1 MKYLPKE
8 YYTVFGLLWKLFSQP
23 SIFHFPFSIFHFPF
37 TFYLFLFFFYLLPFS
52 INSQDIHFSQYFSSP
67 LILNPGL
74 TGQFD
79 GDYRLISNY
88 KNQWGSVSDFP
99 FETISV
105 STDKPFFKNKLAAG
119 LLFYKDKAGDSKMG
133 ISQISF
139 SLASR
144 VAFDDK
150 NSIATGIQSGWVQ
163 RSVDVSN
170 LTWDMQYDGKI
181 FNKSLFS
188 GENTAPANFN
198 YFDLSAGTYYKGIVS
213 DLLSF
218 NAGIAAFHLN
228 MPKHS
233 YFGSGDRLHVKW
245 TFHGG
250 AAIGFKNWNKTL
262 LPTFMILKQ
271 GGASEINIGAA
282 MKYNLGMDSKYTGI
296 NVSSNIIFGGYY
308 RVKDAVIAYT
318 RYDFK
323 DIFSIG
329 FSYDI
334 NLSKLRVASYARG
347 GAEVFLSFTIRRSN
361 VTVQTGDKIKE

>member
-1 MKYLPKE
+1 MYEHRKNKKNQELR
-8 YYTVFGLLWKLFSQP
+8 LLLHSSFVLF
-23 SIFHFPFSIFHFPF
+23 
-37 TFYLFLFFFYLLPFS
+37 FLFPPIGA
-52 INSQDIHFSQYFSSP
+52 INGNCQDIHFSQYFSSP

-133 ISQISF
+133 INQISF
-139 SLASR
+139 SMASR

-150 NSIATGIQSGWVQ
+150 NSISTGLQSGWVQ
-163 RSVDVSN
+163 RSIDISN
-170 LTWDMQYDGKI
+170 LSWDAQYDGKT

-188 GENTAPANFN
+188 GENTSPSNFS
-198 YFDLSAGTYYKGIVS
+198 YFDISAGTYYKGVVS

-228 MPKHS
+228 NPRQS
-233 YFGSGDRLHVKW
+233 YFGANDKLHVKW

-262 LPTFMILKQ
+262 LPTFMILQQ
-271 GGASEINIGAA
+271 GSAQEINIGAA

-296 NVSSNIIFGGYY
+296 NVSSNVIFGGYY
-308 RVKDAVIAYT
+308 RVKDAVIGYM

-334 NLSKLRVASYARG
+334 NLSKLRTASYARG

>member
-1 MKYLPKE
+1 MHMNGSANYKRLII
-8 YYTVFGLLWKLFSQP
+8 S
-23 SIFHFPFSIFHFPF
+23 
-37 TFYLFLFFFYLLPFS
+37 FFFVLSSFFFVLPHS
-52 INSQDIHFSQYFSSP
+52 SAQDIHFSQYFSSP

-88 KNQWGSVSDFP
+88 KNQWGSISDFP
-99 FETISV
+99 FETISL
-105 STDKPFFKNKLAAG
+105 STDKSFLKNKLAAG

-133 ISQISF
+133 INQVSF
-139 SLASR
+139 SLGTR

-150 NSIATGIQSGWVQ
+150 NSIATGIQGGWVQ
-163 RSVDVSN
+163 RSIDISN
-170 LTWDMQYDGKI
+170 LSWDTQYDGKT
-181 FNKSLFS
+181 FNRALFS
-188 GENTAPANFN
+188 GENTAPSNFS
-198 YFDLSAGTYYKGIVS
+198 YFDISAGTYYKGVVS

-228 MPKHS
+228 KPKQS
-233 YFGSGDRLHVKW
+233 YLESDDKLHVKW

-262 LPTFMILKQ
+262 LPTFMILRQ
-271 GGASEINIGAA
+271 GAAQEINIGAA

-323 DIFSIG
+323 DIFSVG

-334 NLSKLRVASYARG
+334 NLSKLRSASYARG

>member
-1 MKYLPKE
+1 MKLNKIYSGNLREPLRSMAKK
-8 YYTVFGLLWKLFSQP
+8 VF
-23 SIFHFPFSIFHFPF
+23 II
-37 TFYLFLFFFYLLPFS
+37 LPFIFIILS
-52 INSQDIHFSQYFSSP
+52 AFLNGYSQDIHFSQYFSSP

-79 GDYRLISNY
+79 GDYRIISNY
-88 KNQWGSVSDFP
+88 KNQWGSISGFP

-105 STDKPFFKNKLAAG
+105 STDKSFLKNKLSG
-119 LLFYKDKAGDSKMG
+119 GFLFYKDKAGDSKMG
-133 ISQISF
+133 INQINF
-139 SLASR
+139 SLGSR
-144 VAFDDK
+144 VSFDDK
-150 NSIATGIQSGWVQ
+150 NSISTGIQGGWAQ
-163 RSVDVSN
+163 RSIDVSN
-170 LTWDMQYDGKI
+170 LTWDSQYDGKT
-181 FNKSLFS
+181 FNKALFS
-188 GENTAPANFN
+188 GENTAPVNFN
-198 YFDLSAGTYYKGIVS
+198 YFDINAGTYYKGVVN

-228 MPKHS
+228 NPKQS
-233 YFGSGDRLHVKW
+233 YFENKDKLHVKW

-262 LPTFMILKQ
+262 LPTFMILQQ
-271 GGASEINIGAA
+271 GGAREINIGVA

-296 NVSSNIIFGGYY
+296 NVSSNIVFGGYY
-308 RVKDAVIAYT
+308 RLKDALIAYT

-323 DIFSIG
+323 DIFSLG

-334 NLSKLRVASYARG
+334 NLSKLRTASYSRG